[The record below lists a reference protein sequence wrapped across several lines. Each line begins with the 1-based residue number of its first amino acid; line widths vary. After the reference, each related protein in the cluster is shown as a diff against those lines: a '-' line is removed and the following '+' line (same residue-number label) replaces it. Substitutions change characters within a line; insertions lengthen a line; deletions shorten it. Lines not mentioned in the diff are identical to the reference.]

1 MTAPIVNASSIP
13 LTGNAVVTQGCES
26 DSPQSA
32 ATAAAAAAP
41 SPADSANSL
50 SRPGFFL
57 LDIRAQS
64 PPGGT
69 SEPAADDSNGTA
81 LPTGG
86 NFLPLLLQSLWH
98 QQADPTTLPPTAAS
112 DATPGVAAPTVDLP
126 PVQGAGSATP
136 SDPAAAKTATIF
148 EPALQT
154 ARKVLELLRS
164 QVQAGA
170 SDLASAKCAAPS
182 APAADPATA
191 AVALPAALVAQ
202 AVQIAPDML
211 AALVKRV
218 TQSAASFD
226 APPAQSDTTSALP
239 LVQASSND
247 AKSAD
252 STADAIKQLIDSL
265 PKHTPVDQV
274 PSSSSDVAGDA
285 RTARAAADA
294 LPAPLF
300 VDAHALRAHGAT
312 APPADSAAQTLRL
325 DAPVRSPEWGRELG
339 ERITWLVDQN
349 LSSAQIK
356 LNPPQLGPIEVH
368 IALSA
373 DSTQVSVTAHNLITR
388 DALEAA
394 APRLR
399 EALSAHGLGNVS
411 VDISQQSFTDRGLP
425 QSRADAF
432 APWQALSSQVT
443 ASLASATHRLRLPGR
458 LDAYA

>member
-13 LTGNAVVTQGCES
+13 QTGIAVVTQGCAS
-26 DSPQSA
+26 DAPQSA
-32 ATAAAAAAP
+32 ANAAAAVAQ
-41 SPADSANSL
+41 SPADSAKFL
-50 SRPGFFL
+50 ARPGFFL

-64 PPGGT
+64 PPGATAG
-69 SEPAADDSNGTA
+69 DDKKGTA

-98 QQADPTTLPPTAAS
+98 QQAEPTTLPPAVATETVPTA
-112 DATPGVAAPTVDLP
+112 TAPTADLP
-126 PVQGAGSATP
+126 PAQGARPATSP
-136 SDPAAAKTATIF
+136 DPTAAKPATIF

-170 SDLASAKCAAPS
+170 ADLASANCAAPA

-191 AVALPAALVAQ
+191 AVTVPAALVAQ

-218 TQSAASFD
+218 TQGAASSD
-226 APPAQSDTTSALP
+226 APQAQSDATAALP

-247 AKSAD
+247 ARSAG

-265 PKHTPVDQV
+265 PKHTQVDQV
-274 PSSSSDVAGDA
+274 LSPTTGAAGDA
-285 RTARAAADA
+285 RTDKAAADA
-294 LPAPLF
+294 LTAPLF

-312 APPADSAAQTLRL
+312 AQPADATAQTLRL
-325 DAPVRSPEWGRELG
+325 DAPLRSPEWGQQLG

-356 LNPPQLGPIEVH
+356 LNPPQLGPIEVR
-368 IALSA
+368 IALSG

-399 EALSAHGLGNVS
+399 EALAAHGLGNVS
-411 VDISQQSFTDRGLP
+411 VDISQQSFSDRGLP

-432 APWQALSSQVT
+432 APWQAISSQVT
-443 ASLASATHRLRLPGR
+443 ASLATATHRLRLPGR